1 MKFLPLEYTFL
12 RDLLD
17 SRPRWAINL
26 GLYEFSL
33 NGEITKRVYPRL
45 KYKKKLGSHIVNPK
59 ADEAY
64 VKDQENKYLNYYKE
78 LSYKLHEVQNVQG
91 HNNLLRKS

>member
-1 MKFLPLEYTFL
+1 VCYHAKSSEGPSGSSLVSSSGYLH
-12 RDLLD
+12 
-17 SRPRWAINL
+17 L